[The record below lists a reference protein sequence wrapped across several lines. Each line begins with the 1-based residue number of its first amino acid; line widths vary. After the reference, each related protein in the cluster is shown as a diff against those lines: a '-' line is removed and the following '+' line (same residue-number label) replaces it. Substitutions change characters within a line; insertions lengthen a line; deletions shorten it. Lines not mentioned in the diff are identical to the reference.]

1 MVPQHAPLEKS
12 ENQRF
17 KSMQSGTILTVNVL
31 VLQETLQKTISAL
44 QIGYVVLL
52 SKAVQFL

>member
-1 MVPQHAPLEKS
+1 
-12 ENQRF
+12 
-17 KSMQSGTILTVNVL
+17 MQSGTILTVNVL
-31 VLQETLQKTISAL
+31 VPQETLQKTISAL